1 MSQLDSQLELKE
13 KHYDKVSLL
22 NKLHEGSPCMNICL
36 CQIKRKTLYWV
47 VVELILLGAQM
58 TGVVFMFEDIQ
69 RDIILLV
76 CIACANMAIA
86 VLDLQYI
93 HMTMVLCKRFRTLNK
108 IIEHIIKPFRT
119 FRAEEPTNQMLQKI
133 LAFRYDTVKKEEAS
147 KA

>member
-13 KHYDKVSLL
+13 KHYDK
-22 NKLHEGSPCMNICL
+22 
-36 CQIKRKTLYWV
+36 IKRKTLYWV
-47 VVELILLGAQM
+47 VAELLLLVLQM
-58 TGVVFMFEDIQ
+58 TGVVFMFEDIS

-76 CIACANMAIA
+76 CILCANMAMA

-93 HMTMVLCKRFRTLNK
+93 HMTMVVCKRFRTLNK

-119 FRAEEPTNQMLQKI
+119 FRAEEPTNEMLQKI